1 MKKNLHPIDE
11 IFLEGLSE
19 KQNQPSLAAWD
30 AIEKSL
36 DQNIASSYQQ
46 KYVKLQ
52 KILIALLL
60 LLAFVSIYFIQSY
73 KKLNSSNTVIK
84 TPSVANEK
92 THLKE
97 ASVLIHPKPQKP
109 IVEKTSSPSL
119 KDSETK
125 NVAIIK
131 TDNYKTKA
139 TKTGVIKNLNENKTV
154 KTSGQN
160 ITNEP
165 TKITKN
171 SYPIKI
177 KKLNTTTSI
186 AFNKEQYE
194 KNTIKESNKSLK
206 RNLSNN
212 FSNTTNKTKLKSK
225 EVADLKENIHFEMA
239 QIESKR
245 AGREPSFDFTKQIEI
260 LLIEMPT
267 AIVKEENTIATI
279 VLPIT
284 KIKSPKIWSITPN
297 LSLNTLN
304 TRIVTGEDLGSRRE
318 YLRKQITE
326 SETAKLGVSFG
337 VGLEVNLTKRISL
350 ESGINYFEKNTTIKP
365 RTIAAERDREGKI
378 KYRFDCSAGT
388 YYIDPKLGTTISL
401 GDSTKS
407 VFANNK
413 LQYINTP
420 IIAKYQL
427 VTGKI
432 NWFQMVGVGANVLVG
447 QSFETS
453 FDNNL
458 TENLKNLKTSDLKNI
473 YFNAIVGAGIDYNI
487 SKKIAIRF
495 VPTYRFSITPMNKNE
510 AIKTFPNSFSA
521 TTGLKIGL

>member
-11 IFLEGLSE
+11 IFLDGLAE
-19 KQNQPSLAAWD
+19 KQDQPSLATWD
-30 AIEKSL
+30 TIEKSL
-36 DQNIASSYQQ
+36 DTNLANSFKQ
-46 KYVKLQ
+46 KYVRLQ
-52 KILIALLL
+52 KVLIALLL
-60 LLAFVSIYFIQSY
+60 LLAFVSIYTIQSY

-84 TPSVANEK
+84 TPAVANEK

-97 ASVLIHPKPQKP
+97 TSVLTDAKPQKP
-109 IVEKTSSPSL
+109 IEGKTSTPSL
-119 KDSETK
+119 NDSEIK
-125 NVAIIK
+125 NVEIIK
-131 TDNYKTKA
+131 PNNHKSKA
-139 TKTGVIKNLNENKTV
+139 TKSGDLKKLKENKTV

-160 ITNEP
+160 ITNKP

-171 SYPIKI
+171 SYPIKFKI
-177 KKLNTTTSI
+177 LDTTTSI
-186 AFNKEQYE
+186 AFNKVQNE
-194 KNTIKESNKSLK
+194 KNTVEESNKSLK
-206 RNLSNN
+206 VDLSNN
-212 FSNTTNKTKLKSK
+212 FNNTTNKSKLKSK
-225 EVADLKENIHFEMA
+225 EVAVLKENLHFQLA
-239 QIESKR
+239 KIESRK
-245 AGREPSFDFTKQIEI
+245 AEREPSFDFTKQIEMP
-260 LLIEMPT
+260 LIAMPI
-267 AIVKEENTIATI
+267 AIVKEKNTIANI

-284 KIKSPKIWSITPN
+284 KIKTPKIWSITPN

-350 ESGINYFEKNTTIKP
+350 ESGINYSEKNTTIKP
-365 RTIAAERDREGKI
+365 RTISAERDREGKI

-388 YYIDPKLGTTISL
+388 YYIDPKLGSTISL

-420 IIAKYQL
+420 LIAKYQL
-427 VTGKI
+427 VTGKV
-432 NWFQMVGVGANVLVG
+432 NWFQMVGVGVNVLVG

-453 FDNNL
+453 IDNNL
-458 TENLKNLKTSDLKNI
+458 TEKLKNLKTSDLKNM
-473 YFNAIVGAGIDYNI
+473 YFNAMVGAGIDYNI
-487 SKKIAIRF
+487 SKKIAIRI

-510 AIKTFPNSFSA
+510 AIKSYPNSFSA
-521 TTGLKIGL
+521 LAGLKIGL